1 VYTVAVRR
9 DFVAQ
14 HVLTAGSGGPE
25 HVWHSHSY
33 RLEVRLEG
41 PALDT
46 SGYLVDISE
55 VERHLDAFVGRVRD
69 RTLNDQPELAG
80 RNPSLEHF
88 ARFACEALRDSLHA
102 PGVHALTAR
111 VWESPTAWA
120 SFRLELSITT
130 HPFPST
136 RGETG

>member
-1 VYTVAVRR
+1 MYTVAVRR

-41 PALDT
+41 PALDA

-69 RTLNDQPELAG
+69 RTLNDLPELAG
-80 RNPSLEHF
+80 ENPSLEHF
-88 ARFACEALRDSLHA
+88 ARFACETLHDALST

-120 SFRLELSITT
+120 SFRLEIPASI
-130 HPFPST
+130 HSFPST
-136 RGETG
+136 RGENG